1 MSNETIEKKSDEIL
15 QGISDKTRRAAIK
28 KALGQYQRLQ
38 MDKAGVKIP
47 KIRPKETEV
56 SFTKRVTDKIKDFIK
71 NTTFNPVREN
81 LKQYKRKTMNKA
93 KVKTPSKSETKLI
106 GMSKYKGGMIKKKP
120 VVKVVKKKK

>member
-71 NTTFNPVREN
+71 NTKFNPVREN
-81 LKQYKRKTMNKA
+81 LKQYKRKTSTVN
-93 KVKTPSKSETKLI
+93 
-106 GMSKYKGGMIKKKP
+106 KYKGGMIKKKP

>member
-1 MSNETIEKKSDEIL
+1 MTNKTVEDMSDKIL

-28 KALGQYQRLQ
+28 KALDQYQRLQ

-71 NTTFNPVREN
+71 NTKFNPVREN
-81 LKQYKRKTMNKA
+81 LKQYKRKTMSKA
-93 KVKTPSKSETKLI
+93 NVKTPSKSETKLI